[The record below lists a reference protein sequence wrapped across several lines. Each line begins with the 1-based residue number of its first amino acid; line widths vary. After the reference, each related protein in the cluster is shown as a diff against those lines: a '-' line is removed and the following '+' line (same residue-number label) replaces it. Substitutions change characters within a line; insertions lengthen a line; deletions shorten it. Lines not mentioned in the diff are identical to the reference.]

1 MENTQTFPR
10 YRQAS
15 ASPRIRH
22 AAYSIVRGQAED
34 QPWVRPALIG
44 LLGTTALLYLWNL
57 AASGWANA
65 YYSAAVL
72 AGTKSWAAFFF
83 GSLDASNFIT
93 VDKAPAALWVM
104 EISARLFGFNAWS
117 VLAPQALE
125 GVATVAIV
133 YLAVRR
139 YFGPAA
145 GLLAGAVVA
154 LTPVAGLMFRF
165 NNPDALLVLL
175 ITAATYATLRAIENG
190 RTRWLVLAGAL
201 IGFGFLAKELQAFII
216 IPVLAGVYLIAGP
229 PSTGRRIGQVLAA
242 AVAVIVSSGWWV
254 AAVELMPSASRPYIG
269 GSQNNDLISLIFGY
283 NGFGRLTGNESG
295 SVGGF
300 GALGSR
306 WGLTGWNRLFN
317 SQFGGQIS
325 WLIPAAIILLGA
337 SLLLT
342 FRRPRTDIVRAAF
355 LIWGGSLLLTGAVFS
370 FAQGIIHPYYT
381 VALAPAIGAL
391 VGMGGVFLWQHR
403 SERIARLALGAAVA
417 ATALWAYVL
426 LDRSATFVPAL
437 RTAVLVVGL
446 AVAALI
452 VGLSNA
458 SRKTTLAVAALGVM
472 AVLASPAASTFDTVS
487 TAHTGAIPS
496 AGPAVAAASGAGGPF
511 AGGGATG
518 GFGPPGGAF
527 GGGFAGSL
535 RAVGPNSASGG
546 GGNSGDGGVGNP
558 GGGGF
563 LNSGRPAAAL
573 VSLLQADASR
583 YTWVAATI
591 DANNAAGYELAT
603 GDPVMAI
610 GGFNGTD
617 PAPTLVQFQQYVLDG
632 KIHYFI
638 AGGGG
643 PGSGSASSN
652 GGQIAVWVQQ
662 NFTATT
668 VGGVTVYDLT
678 TTATLIP
685 LPDHRRPP
693 PAVRTSG

>member
-1 MENTQTFPR
+1 MENTRTLPT
-10 YRQAS
+10 YRPA
-15 ASPRIRH
+15 H
-22 AAYSIVRGQAED
+22 A
-34 QPWVRPALIG
+34 WVRPALIG

-93 VDKAPAALWVM
+93 VDKAPGALWVM

-125 GVATVAIV
+125 GVATVGIV

-139 YFGPAA
+139 WFGPAA

-165 NNPDALLVLL
+165 NNPDALLVLML
-175 ITAATYATLRAIENG
+175 TAAMYATLRAIENG

-201 IGFGFLAKELQAFII
+201 IGGAFLAKELQAFII
-216 IPVLAGVYLIAGP
+216 IPVLAGVYLFAGS
-229 PSTGRRIGQVLAA
+229 PSLGRRISQVLAA
-242 AVAVIVSSGWWV
+242 AVAVIVSSGWWI
-254 AAVELMPSASRPYIG
+254 AAVELIPSASRPYIG

-283 NGFGRLTGNESG
+283 NGFGRLTGSEAG
-295 SVGGF
+295 SIGGF

-317 SQFGGQIS
+317 PQFGGQIS
-325 WLIPAAIILLGA
+325 WLIPGAVILLGVA
-337 SLLLT
+337 LWLT
-342 FRRPRTDIVRAAF
+342 FRRPRTDMVRAAF
-355 LIWGGSLLLTGAVFS
+355 LIWGGTLLLTGAVFS

-391 VGMGGVFLWQHR
+391 VGMGGVYLWQHR
-403 SERIARLALGAAVA
+403 MEQVARLALAGAVA
-417 ATALWAYVL
+417 ASALWAFVL
-426 LDRSATFVPAL
+426 LGRSSSFVPGLEA
-437 RTAVLVVGL
+437 AVLVAGFI
-446 AVAALI
+446 AAILI
-452 VGLSNA
+452 VGLSTA
-458 SRKTTLAVAALGVM
+458 SRNTALAIATLAAVAVFAG
-472 AVLASPAASTFDTVS
+472 PAAYTFDTVS
-487 TAHTGAIPS
+487 TAHNGAIPS
-496 AGPAVAAASGAGGPF
+496 AGPAVAAGAGPGAGF
-511 AGGGATG
+511 AGGAPG
-518 GFGPPGGAF
+518 GRFGTPGGAF
-527 GGGFAGSL
+527 GGGFGGGFP
-535 RAVGPNSASGG
+535 RGGPNSAFGDGGGNPGLGG
-546 GGNSGDGGVGNP
+546 GGNPSGCA
-558 GGGGF
+558 GF
-563 LNSGRPAAAL
+563 LGASRPAADL
-573 VSLLQADASR
+573 VSLLQANASR
-583 YTWVAATI
+583 YNWVVATV

-617 PAPTLVQFQQYVLDG
+617 PAPTLAQFQQYVRDG

-638 AGGGG
+638 AGGRGL
-643 PGSGSASSN
+643 GSGATSSN
-652 GGQIAVWVQQ
+652 SGQISAWVQQ

-678 TTATLIP
+678 TA
-685 LPDHRRPP
+685 
-693 PAVRTSG
+693 AA

>member
-1 MENTQTFPR
+1 METTRTLPT
-10 YRQAS
+10 YRPAS
-15 ASPRIRH
+15 SSSRIRR
-22 AAYSIVRGQAED
+22 AASSLVRGRVED
-34 QPWVRPALIG
+34 PAWARPALIG
-44 LLGTTALLYLWNL
+44 LLGTTGLLYLWNL

-72 AGTKSWAAFFF
+72 AGTKNWAAFFF

-93 VDKAPAALWVM
+93 VDKAPGSLWVM

-139 YFGPAA
+139 WFGPAA
-145 GLLAGAVVA
+145 GLFAGAVVA

-175 ITAATYATLRAIENG
+175 MTAATYATLRAIENG

-201 IGFGFLAKELQAFII
+201 IGGGFLAKELQAFII
-216 IPVLAGVYLIAGP
+216 IPVLAGVYLFAGP
-229 PSTGRRIGQVLAA
+229 PSIGRRIGQVLAA
-242 AVAVIVSSGWWV
+242 AVAVIVSSGWWI
-254 AAVELMPSASRPYIG
+254 AAVELVPSASRPYIG

-295 SVGGF
+295 SIGGL

-317 SQFGGQIS
+317 DQFGGQVS
-325 WLIPAAIILLGA
+325 WLIPAAVILLGA

-355 LIWGGSLLLTGAVFS
+355 LTWGGSLILTGAVFS

-391 VGMGGVFLWQHR
+391 VGMGGVYLWQHR
-403 SERIARLALGAAVA
+403 SESIARLALAGAVGG
-417 ATALWAYVL
+417 TALWAFIL
-426 LDRSATFVPAL
+426 LGRSSNFVPSL
-437 RTAVLVVGL
+437 RTGVLVAGLVAAVLI
-446 AVAALI
+446 A
-452 VGLSNA
+452 GLSKA
-458 SRKTTLAVAALGVM
+458 SRKTALAIATLGVV
-472 AVLASPAASTFDTVS
+472 AVLAGPAAYTFDTVS
-487 TAHTGAIPS
+487 TAHSGAIPS
-496 AGPAVAAASGAGGPF
+496 AGPTVASGSGPGGGI
-511 AGGGATG
+511 AGGGG
-518 GFGPPGGAF
+518 GGRFGAPGGAF
-527 GGGFAGSL
+527 GGGFRGGFPDG
-535 RAVGPNSASGG
+535 GPNSAF
-546 GGNSGDGGVGNP
+546 GGNPGGNP
-558 GGGGF
+558 GGGAGF
-563 LNSGRPAAAL
+563 LDSSRPAADL
-573 VSLLQADASR
+573 VSLLQANASR
-583 YTWVAATI
+583 YTWVAATTG
-591 DANNAAGYELAT
+591 ANNAAGYELAT

-617 PAPTLVQFQQYVLDG
+617 PAPTLAQFQQYVRDG
-632 KIHYFI
+632 KIHYFV
-638 AGGGG
+638 GGGSG
-643 PGSGSASSN
+643 PGSASTSSSAS
-652 GGQIAVWVQQ
+652 QISAWVQQ

-678 TTATLIP
+678 TSAP
-685 LPDHRRPP
+685 
-693 PAVRTSG
+693 

>member
-22 AAYSIVRGQAED
+22 AAYSLVRGQAAD
-34 QPWVRPALIG
+34 PPWVRPALIG

-104 EISARLFGFNAWS
+104 EISGRLFGFNAWS

-145 GLLAGAVVA
+145 GLLAGVVVA

-229 PSTGRRIGQVLAA
+229 PSIGRRIGQVLAA
-242 AVAVIVSSGWWV
+242 AGAVIVSSGWWV

-391 VGMGGVFLWQHR
+391 VGMGGVFLWRHR
-403 SERIARLALGAAVA
+403 SERIVRLALGAGVA
-417 ATALWAYVL
+417 ATALWAFVL

-437 RTAVLVVGL
+437 RTAVLVGGLALAALTVGL
-446 AVAALI
+446 A
-452 VGLSNA
+452 NA
-458 SRKTTLAVAALGVM
+458 SRKTALAVAALGVM
-472 AVLASPAASTFDTVS
+472 AVLAGPAAYTFDTVS

-511 AGGGATG
+511 AGGGPTG
-518 GFGPPGGAF
+518 GFGPPGSAF
-527 GGGFAGSL
+527 GGGFGGDL
-535 RAVGPNSASGG
+535 RGAGPNSASGG
-546 GGNSGDGGVGNP
+546 GGNPGDGGVGNP

-617 PAPTLVQFQQYVLDG
+617 PAPTLAQFQKNVRDG

-638 AGGGG
+638 AGGRGL
-643 PGSGSASSN
+643 GSGSTSSN
-652 GGQIAVWVQQ
+652 ASQISAWVQQ
-662 NFTATT
+662 NFTVTT

-678 TTATLIP
+678 TTAT
-685 LPDHRRPP
+685 
-693 PAVRTSG
+693 

>member
-15 ASPRIRH
+15 ASPGIRH
-22 AAYSIVRGQAED
+22 AAYSLVRGQEAD
-34 QPWVRPALIG
+34 PPWVRPALIG

-83 GSLDASNFIT
+83 GLPDASNFIT

-139 YFGPAA
+139 YFAPAA

-165 NNPDALLVLL
+165 NNPDALLALL

-325 WLIPAAIILLGA
+325 WLIPAAIILLAA

-403 SERIARLALGAAVA
+403 SDRIARLALGAAVM

-437 RTAVLVVGL
+437 RTPVLVAGL
-446 AVAALI
+446 AAAALI

-458 SRKTTLAVAALGVM
+458 SRKTALAVAALGVM
-472 AVLASPAASTFDTVS
+472 AVLASPAAYTFDTVS

-496 AGPAVAAASGAGGPF
+496 AGPAVAAAGGAGGPF
-511 AGGGATG
+511 AGGGPTG

-527 GGGFAGSL
+527 GGGFGGDL
-535 RAVGPNSASGG
+535 RGVGPNSASGG

-563 LNSGRPAAAL
+563 LNSGRTAAAL

-617 PAPTLVQFQQYVLDG
+617 PAPTLAQFQKNVRDG

-638 AGGGG
+638 AGGRGL
-643 PGSGSASSN
+643 GSGSTSSN
-652 GGQIAVWVQQ
+652 ASQISAWVQQ

-678 TTATLIP
+678 TTAT
-685 LPDHRRPP
+685 
-693 PAVRTSG
+693 

>member
-22 AAYSIVRGQAED
+22 AAYSLVRGQAAD
-34 QPWVRPALIG
+34 PPWVRPALIG

-201 IGFGFLAKELQAFII
+201 VGFGFLAKELQAFII

-229 PSTGRRIGQVLAA
+229 PSIGRRIGQVLAA
-242 AVAVIVSSGWWV
+242 AVAVILSSGWWV

-355 LIWGGSLLLTGAVFS
+355 LTWGGSLLLTGAVFS

-391 VGMGGVFLWQHR
+391 VGMGAVFLWQHR
-403 SERIARLALGAAVA
+403 SERIARLALGAALA
-417 ATALWAYVL
+417 ATALWAFVL
-426 LDRSATFVPAL
+426 LDRSATFFPAL
-437 RTAVLVVGL
+437 RTAVLVGGLALAALTVGL
-446 AVAALI
+446 A
-452 VGLSNA
+452 NA
-458 SRKTTLAVAALGVM
+458 SRKTALAVAALGVM
-472 AVLASPAASTFDTVS
+472 AVLAGPAAYTFDTVS

-511 AGGGATG
+511 AGGGPTG

-527 GGGFAGSL
+527 GGGFGGDL
-535 RAVGPNSASGG
+535 RGVGPNSASGG
-546 GGNSGDGGVGNP
+546 GGNPGDGGVGNP

-617 PAPTLVQFQQYVLDG
+617 PAPTLAQFQKNVRDG

-643 PGSGSASSN
+643 LGSGSTSSN
-652 GGQIAVWVQQ
+652 ASQISAWVQQ

-678 TTATLIP
+678 TTAT
-685 LPDHRRPP
+685 
-693 PAVRTSG
+693 

>member
-22 AAYSIVRGQAED
+22 AAYSLVRGQAED

-93 VDKAPAALWVM
+93 VDKAPGSLWVM
-104 EISARLFGFNAWS
+104 EIAARLFGFNAWT

-133 YLAVRR
+133 FLAVRR
-139 YFGPAA
+139 WFGPAA
-145 GLLAGAVVA
+145 GLLAGTVVT
-154 LTPVAGLMFRF
+154 LTPVAGLIFRF

-175 ITAATYATLRAIENG
+175 LTAAVYATLRAIEDG
-190 RTRWLVLAGAL
+190 RTRWLILAGAL
-201 IGFGFLAKELQAFII
+201 VGFGFLTKELQSLVI
-216 IPVLAGVYLIAGP
+216 IPVLGAVYLFAGP
-229 PSTGRRIGQVLAA
+229 PALGRRIRQSLLALL
-242 AVAVIVSSGWWV
+242 AVIVTSSWWV
-254 AAVELMPSASRPYIG
+254 AAVELIPSAARPYIG
-269 GSQNNDLISLIFGY
+269 GSQNNDLLSLIFGY

-370 FAQGIIHPYYT
+370 FGQGIIHPYYT

-391 VGMGGVFLWQHR
+391 VGMGAVFLWQHR
-403 SERIARLALGAAVA
+403 SERIARLALAGAVA
-417 ATALWAYVL
+417 TTALWAFVL
-426 LDRSATFVPAL
+426 LSRSSSFVPDL
-437 RTAVLVVGL
+437 RFGILVLGL
-446 AVAALI
+446 L
-452 VGLSNA
+452 GA
-458 SRKTTLAVAALGVM
+458 S
-472 AVLASPAASTFDTVS
+472 
-487 TAHTGAIPS
+487 
-496 AGPAVAAASGAGGPF
+496 
-511 AGGGATG
+511 
-518 GFGPPGGAF
+518 
-527 GGGFAGSL
+527 
-535 RAVGPNSASGG
+535 
-546 GGNSGDGGVGNP
+546 
-558 GGGGF
+558 
-563 LNSGRPAAAL
+563 
-573 VSLLQADASR
+573 
-583 YTWVAATI
+583 
-591 DANNAAGYELAT
+591 
-603 GDPVMAI
+603 
-610 GGFNGTD
+610 
-617 PAPTLVQFQQYVLDG
+617 
-632 KIHYFI
+632 
-638 AGGGG
+638 
-643 PGSGSASSN
+643 
-652 GGQIAVWVQQ
+652 
-662 NFTATT
+662 
-668 VGGVTVYDLT
+668 
-678 TTATLIP
+678 
-685 LPDHRRPP
+685 
-693 PAVRTSG
+693 

>member
-22 AAYSIVRGQAED
+22 AAYSLVRGQAAD
-34 QPWVRPALIG
+34 PPWVRPTLIG

-117 VLAPQALE
+117 VLAPQAVE
-125 GVATVAIV
+125 GVATIAIV

-145 GLLAGAVVA
+145 GLLAGVVVA

-229 PSTGRRIGQVLAA
+229 PSIGRRISQVFAA

-342 FRRPRTDIVRAAF
+342 FRRPRTDLVRAAF
-355 LIWGGSLLLTGAVFS
+355 LTWGGVLLLTGAVFS

-391 VGMGGVFLWQHR
+391 VGMGAVFLWARR
-403 SERIARLALGAAVA
+403 SEQIARLALAGPL
-417 ATALWAYVL
+417 AL
-426 LDRSATFVPAL
+426 
-437 RTAVLVVGL
+437 TAVWSFILLGRSPAFFPDLRLGVLVLGL
-446 AVAALI
+446 LGATMIVTLSLTSRWARVSIAALAI
-452 VGLSNA
+452 A
-458 SRKTTLAVAALGVM
+458 AALAG
-472 AVLASPAASTFDTVS
+472 PAAYA
-487 TAHTGAIPS
+487 AHTVATPHGGAIPS
-496 AGPAVAAASGAGGPF
+496 AGPAVAAGSGAGGGSGGGPG
-511 AGGGATG
+511 AGIGGGGAG
-518 GFGPPGGAF
+518 GFRGGLGSPGLNGPG
-527 GGGFAGSL
+527 L
-535 RAVGPNSASGG
+535 
-546 GGNSGDGGVGNP
+546 GVG
-558 GGGGF
+558 GRSAGGGF
-563 LNSGRPAAAL
+563 LGASRPSADL
-573 VSLLQADASR
+573 VTLLTANASR
-583 YTWVAATI
+583 YAWAAATI
-591 DANNAAGYELAT
+591 DANNADGYQLAT
-603 GDPVMAI
+603 GDPGM
-610 GGFNGTD
+610 
-617 PAPTLVQFQQYVLDG
+617 
-632 KIHYFI
+632 
-638 AGGGG
+638 G
-643 PGSGSASSN
+643 P
-652 GGQIAVWVQQ
+652 
-662 NFTATT
+662 
-668 VGGVTVYDLT
+668 
-678 TTATLIP
+678 
-685 LPDHRRPP
+685 
-693 PAVRTSG
+693 

>member
-1 MENTQTFPR
+1 MENTRTLPT
-10 YRQAS
+10 YRPAQAS
-15 ASPRIRH
+15 SRFQH
-22 AAYSIVRGQAED
+22 AVSSLVRGNVLD
-34 QPWVRPALIG
+34 PIWVRPALIG

-93 VDKAPAALWVM
+93 VDKAPGALWVM

-125 GVATVAIV
+125 GVATVGIV

-139 YFGPAA
+139 WFWPAA

-175 ITAATYATLRAIENG
+175 LTAATYATLRAIENG
-190 RTRWLVLAGAL
+190 RTRWLALAGAL
-201 IGFGFLAKELQAFII
+201 LGGAFLAKELQAFII
-216 IPVLAGVYLIAGP
+216 IPVLAGVYLFAGP
-229 PSTGRRIGQVLAA
+229 PSLGRRIGQVLAA
-242 AVAVIVSSGWWV
+242 AAAVIVSSGWWI
-254 AAVELMPSASRPYIG
+254 AAVELIPSAARPYIG

-283 NGFGRLTGNESG
+283 NGFGRLTGIESG

-317 SQFGGQIS
+317 PQFGGQIS
-325 WLIPAAIILLGA
+325 WLIPGSVILLGA
-337 SLLLT
+337 VLWLT
-342 FRRPRTDIVRAAF
+342 SRRPRTDMIRAAF
-355 LIWGGSLLLTGAVFS
+355 LIWGGTLLLTGAVFS

-391 VGMGGVFLWQHR
+391 IGMGGVYLWQHR
-403 SERIARLALGAAVA
+403 TEQIARLALAGALAGTTLWAFVLLGRSSTFVPGLQAAVLVAGLIAAILIVGVSTQSRNTALAIAALAAVA
-417 ATALWAYVL
+417 A
-426 LDRSATFVPAL
+426 
-437 RTAVLVVGL
+437 L
-446 AVAALI
+446 A
-452 VGLSNA
+452 G
-458 SRKTTLAVAALGVM
+458 
-472 AVLASPAASTFDTVS
+472 PAAYTFDTVS
-487 TAHTGAIPS
+487 TAHGGAIPS
-496 AGPAVAAASGAGGPF
+496 AGPAVAAAGGPGGAF
-511 AGGGATG
+511 GGGG
-518 GFGPPGGAF
+518 GGRFGAPGGAF
-527 GGGFAGSL
+527 GGGFGGGFP
-535 RAVGPNSASGG
+535 RGGPNSAFGG
-546 GGNSGDGGVGNP
+546 GGNPGVGGGGNP
-558 GGGGF
+558 GGSAGF
-563 LNSGRPAAAL
+563 LGASRPAADL

-583 YTWVAATI
+583 YAWVSATV
-591 DANNAAGYELAT
+591 DANNAAGYQLAT

-617 PAPTLVQFQQYVLDG
+617 PAPTLAQFQQYVRDG

-638 AGGGG
+638 AGGRGL
-643 PGSGSASSN
+643 GSGTTSSN
-652 GGQIAVWVQQ
+652 AEQISSWVQQ
-662 NFTATT
+662 NFTGTT

-678 TTATLIP
+678 TA
-685 LPDHRRPP
+685 
-693 PAVRTSG
+693 AA